1 MIRLVLTDLD
11 DTLIP
16 CGASRASDRAI
27 RAVHGLIA
35 AGVRFGPVSGRMPAS
50 MGWMFAGDD
59 LCYATGGFSNG
70 LIVRIDGQ
78 VVHTVTMDGDVL
90 QQVADTVDE
99 LDVDCWLA
107 VYDRHVEERVTIITR
122 HERRARQMLP
132 ADAYVHPFAV
142 APTIEGTACV
152 KSNIRCADSL
162 SREEMAR
169 VRDTLRGRIEGLSFV
184 FPSMV
189 APYIDLAP
197 AGWGKGEAVRY
208 MAESLG
214 ISLDE
219 VAVFGDSE
227 NDLGMLEVVPNSVAV
242 SNADAAV
249 ARAARWHI
257 GASADDAV
265 AAALEDIAAASAAG
279 DLPAWMR

>member
-16 CGASRASDRAI
+16 SGAARASDRAI
-27 RAVHGLIA
+27 RAVHRLID
-35 AGVRFGPVSGRMPAS
+35 AGVRFGPMSGRMPAS

-70 LIVRIDGQ
+70 LLVRIDGRMA
-78 VVHTVTMDGDVL
+78 HTVTMGKDML
-90 QQVADTVDE
+90 QQVADTLDE

-107 VYDRHVEERVTIITR
+107 VYDPHVEERVTIITR
-122 HERRARQMLP
+122 HAGRARQVLP
-132 ADAYVHPFAV
+132 ADAYLHPFEV
-142 APTIEGTACV
+142 APTIEGTDCV
-152 KSNIRCADSL
+152 KGNVRCADSL

-169 VRDTLRGRIEGLSFV
+169 VRDLLRRRIKGLSFV

-197 AGWGKGEAVRY
+197 TGWGKGEAVRY
-208 MAESLG
+208 MADSLG
-214 ISLDE
+214 ISLEE

-227 NDLGMLEVVPNSVAV
+227 NDLGMLEAVPNSVVV
-242 SNADAAV
+242 SNADEAV
-249 ARAARWHI
+249 AQAARWHI

-265 AAALEDIAAASAAG
+265 AAAMEDIAAASAVG
-279 DLPAWMR
+279 ELPVWMR